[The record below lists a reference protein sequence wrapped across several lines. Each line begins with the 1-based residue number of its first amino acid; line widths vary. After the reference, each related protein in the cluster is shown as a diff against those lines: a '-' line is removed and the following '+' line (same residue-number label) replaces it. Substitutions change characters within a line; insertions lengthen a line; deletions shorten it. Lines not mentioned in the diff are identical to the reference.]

1 MNTERRIGDVI
12 HILGGGPAGLSTGYY
27 AQKSGLDFTIY
38 EAGSEP
44 GGNCR
49 TLRSGDFLFDTGAH
63 RVHDK
68 DAELTDEIR
77 NMLGDDLF
85 EVSAP
90 SEIYSEGN
98 FFRFPCSNNYMS
110 HKYLLRLHCN

>member
-1 MNTERRIGDVI
+1 MNTESRKGDGI

-27 AQKSGLDFTIY
+27 AQKNGLDFTIY

-44 GGNCR
+44 GGNCH
-49 TLRSGDFLFDTGAH
+49 TLRLGDFLFDTGAH

-90 SEIYSEGN
+90 SEIYSEGS
-98 FFRFPCSNNYMS
+98 FFDFLCS
-110 HKYLLRLHCN
+110 